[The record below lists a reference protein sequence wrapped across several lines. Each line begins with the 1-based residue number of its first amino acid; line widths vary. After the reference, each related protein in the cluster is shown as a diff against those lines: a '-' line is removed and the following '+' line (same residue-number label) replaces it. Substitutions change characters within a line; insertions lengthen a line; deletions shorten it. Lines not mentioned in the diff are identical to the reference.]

1 MTVVSGKPKQDA
13 EPPAAESGTP
23 EQDQAGKSSDMHTN
37 PGNGADDPAAKP
49 AIDKNIRN
57 HLGRK
62 LKASYDELVR
72 QPVPDRFRQLL
83 EELERQEKK
92 K

>member
-1 MTVVSGKPKQDA
+1 MTVVSGKPKPGD
-13 EPPAAESGTP
+13 EPAAAESGKL
-23 EQDQAGKSSDMHTN
+23 DSDHGGKDTDMQISR
-37 PGNGADDPAAKP
+37 GNGVDDRGQVPVVGEDIQK
-49 AIDKNIRN
+49 

-72 QPVPDRFRQLL
+72 QPVPDKFRQLL

-92 K
+92 L

>member
-1 MTVVSGKPKQDA
+1 MTKMSGKPKPGED
-13 EPPAAESGTP
+13 PPSVESG
-23 EQDQAGKSSDMHTN
+23 QRVSDHGGKDSDMQISR
-37 PGNGADDPAAKP
+37 GNGADDPGP
-49 AIDKNIRN
+49 APVVGEDIQK

-72 QPVPDRFRQLL
+72 QPVPDKFRQLL

-92 K
+92 Q

>member
-1 MTVVSGKPKQDA
+1 MTVTSGKSKQDA
-13 EPPAAESGTP
+13 EPVAAESGTP
-23 EQDQAGKSSDMHTN
+23 EQNQVGKSSDMQTYV
-37 PGNGADDPAAKP
+37 GNGIDSPAAKP
-49 AIDKNIRN
+49 GVDKDVRN

-83 EELERQEKK
+83 DELERQEKK
-92 K
+92 R